1 MSYVCNQ
8 ELEGLRLEDYIVK
21 AHLRHNKLCLITTKM
36 NIKPLKALLSW
47 VFYREFFCKVLYIY
61 YLICLV
67 SSYLRITGI
76 KLVSINSMFRIKKN
90 REEKSAKKNIN
101 NKLKF
106 GCLVCLVFF
115 FGL

>member
-8 ELEGLRLEDYIVK
+8 ELEWLRLEDYIVE

-36 NIKPLKALLSW
+36 NIKPIKTLLSW
-47 VFYREFFCKVLYIY
+47 LFYREFFSKVLYIY

-76 KLVSINSMFRIKKN
+76 KLVFKNNTFRIK
-90 REEKSAKKNIN
+90 
-101 NKLKF
+101 
-106 GCLVCLVFF
+106 
-115 FGL
+115 